1 MNIILYSTGC
11 PKCKIL
17 RSKLDSKNIS
27 YIIESDVE
35 KMLSLGMTTMPM
47 LSVNNKL
54 MNFTDAVKWINNIKE
69 AGDTF

>member
-1 MNIILYSTGC
+1 MNIVLYSTGC

-47 LSVNNKL
+47 LSVNNEL